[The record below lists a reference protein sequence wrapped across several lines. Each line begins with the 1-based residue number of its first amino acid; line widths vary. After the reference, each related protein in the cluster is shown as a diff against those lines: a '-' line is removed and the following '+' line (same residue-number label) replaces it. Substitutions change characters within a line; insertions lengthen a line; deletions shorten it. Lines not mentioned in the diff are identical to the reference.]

1 MSRILAAL
9 LICAFF
15 KGSFAQQEALA
26 RLDSLLANIN
36 SLTADVVQ
44 LIVESDG
51 GILEESNIKM
61 LLKKPNG
68 FY

>member
-26 RLDSLLANIN
+26 R
-36 SLTADVVQ
+36 
-44 LIVESDG
+44 
-51 GILEESNIKM
+51 
-61 LLKKPNG
+61 
-68 FY
+68 